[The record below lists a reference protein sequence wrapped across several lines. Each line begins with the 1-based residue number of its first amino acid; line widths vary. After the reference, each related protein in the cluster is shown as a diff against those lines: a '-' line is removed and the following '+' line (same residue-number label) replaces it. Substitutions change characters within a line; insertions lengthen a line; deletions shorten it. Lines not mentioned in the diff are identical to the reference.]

1 MTLRDDGKYDWDL
14 DGLQRHANL
23 VMQGLEAAIDNLDDS
38 RVLSLILN
46 DLGRKHARYQVQE
59 EMFDK
64 LWESLRFGLKQ
75 ALGDHMTR
83 DTSDA
88 WFAVF
93 KFISRQI
100 ITGMRQQRSVT
111 NSS

>member
-59 EMFDK
+59 DMFDVSFSTILHFILICLLIIK
-64 LWESLRFGLKQ
+64 FCSNNSRYF
-75 ALGDHMTR
+75 
-83 DTSDA
+83 SDVN
-88 WFAVF
+88 F
-93 KFISRQI
+93 
-100 ITGMRQQRSVT
+100 
-111 NSS
+111 